1 MSGCNCNC
9 DSGSSWIEV
18 TVRLHK
24 DEVKLLPMCLTD
36 DGTYEGTLANG
47 IIAQVIRGAKKVNP
61 KGELVYS
68 YVYDRVYERLEEEE
82 E

>member
-1 MSGCNCNC
+1 MN
-9 DSGSSWIEV
+9 EF
-18 TVRLHK
+18 TVRLHD

-36 DGTYEGTLANG
+36 DGTYEGALANG

-68 YVYDRVYERLEEEE
+68 YVYDRVYEHLEEEE